1 MNSTFTW
8 LDHSER
14 DRRRMLDV
22 IDRFREKEAR
32 DELGI
37 GVVRDAF
44 ADMLFPGTS
53 TIQTR
58 ARYFL
63 FIPWIYRRLERK
75 RVGSAQVAARARR
88 DEIRLIHALLASEDS
103 QYVIGRYAKNT
114 LKRLPSS
121 VYWQG
126 MRTWGILEFPGSQDQ
141 YHRSLDA
148 YYAVLHHS
156 GGHSDDGEP
165 RGDLTSENWHPGLPE
180 PPGDFLTES
189 SFGLTRGEAAYLR
202 ERVLSSC
209 PDTLLA
215 FLLGRSET
223 SDWVDFP
230 WEHPQHADFPAHI
243 QTQLH
248 HARAFSEAIHGA
260 ALLYNLMLSEA
271 RHEEDLEHYYR
282 DRLASWAGMVA
293 SSEALARWDRA
304 EFWEVVDS
312 TEARVPLQARAFLEA
327 WLDIALAPGR
337 AESVESNHHARNLI
351 RDRELARKREKARLS
366 YPRALELWGGAAGAE
381 RLVYRWPG
389 AHLII
394 SDILDGLHQEENNA

>member
-1 MNSTFTW
+1 
-8 LDHSER
+8 
-14 DRRRMLDV
+14 MLDLV
-22 IDRFREKEAR
+22 DRFREKEAR

-103 QYVIGRYAKNT
+103 QYVIGRYAKNS

-126 MRTWGILEFPGSQDQ
+126 MRAWGILKFPGSQDQ

-148 YYAVLHHS
+148 YHQALHRS
-156 GGHSDDGEP
+156 GGRTDDGELLE
-165 RGDLTSENWHPGLPE
+165 DLASENWHPGVPE
-180 PPGDFLTES
+180 PPGVFLTEA
-189 SFGLTRGEAAYLR
+189 SFKLTHGEAAYLR
-202 ERVLSSC
+202 ERVLTSC

-215 FLLGRSET
+215 FLVDRSET

-230 WEHPQHADFPAHI
+230 WEHTQRADFPAHI

-248 HARAFSEAIHGA
+248 HARAFSEAVHGA

-271 RHEEDLEHYYR
+271 RREEDLERYYR
-282 DRLASWAGMVA
+282 DRLAGWADMVE
-293 SSEALARWDRA
+293 SSDALAGWDRA
-304 EFWEVVDS
+304 EFWEVVKS
-312 TEARVPLQARAFLEA
+312 TEARVSLSTRSFLKE
-327 WLDIALAPGR
+327 WLDIALAPGG
-337 AESVESNHHARNLI
+337 AASVESNSRARNLI
-351 RDRELARKREKARLS
+351 SDRELARKRGKARLS

-389 AHLII
+389 AHLIV
-394 SDILDGLHQEENNA
+394 SDIIIDLSVES